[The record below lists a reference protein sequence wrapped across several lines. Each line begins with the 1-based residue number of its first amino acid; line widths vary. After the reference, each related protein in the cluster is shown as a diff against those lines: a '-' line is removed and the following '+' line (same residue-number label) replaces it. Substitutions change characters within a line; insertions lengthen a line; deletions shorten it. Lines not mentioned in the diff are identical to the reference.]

1 MFSSQSHEYR
11 NINYYYYYTGTLKSA
26 GTPIGKR
33 KMLPSDDEDDF
44 NDRLSEDND
53 EDEDIEE
60 WGGNVSFVFAFFSVL
75 IFCSK

>member
-11 NINYYYYYTGTLKSA
+11 NINYYYYTGTLKSA
-26 GTPIGKR
+26 GTPTAKR

>member
-1 MFSSQSHEYR
+1 
-11 NINYYYYYTGTLKSA
+11 
-26 GTPIGKR
+26 
-33 KMLPSDDEDDF
+33 MLPSDDEDDF